1 MEKIITKKD
10 LGIGQAG
17 ALGRFSAN
25 FMMRF
30 LKFNKVNNLLEKIE
44 AESVDVFAGEILK
57 SLDISVQCATESIDN
72 IPKSGGFLA
81 VANFP
86 HGVVDCFA
94 LLDVIGRKRKD
105 VKFLINSE
113 LATLAIAKKFAIAP
127 SEDSNFILAKEAV
140 KFLQNGGVLIIFPAQ
155 KIATYS
161 RFIFK
166 PKDAEWNSTL
176 LKFARNASV
185 PIIPFYIAGRATKS
199 TLLMTHFF
207 SGMNSLLYVR
217 EMFKQKE
224 SDIEITVG
232 ASMSYHDIIKKSRV
246 EKFKGSQQAKIVAET
261 VRGVTYLQ
269 SIKLD
274 EDYKAG
280 QKRVFENPIILNQYD
295 FATYSPI
302 LIKGGLS
309 AYIIDNELVVARGD
323 MILFVAK
330 YSLHYFDNNSAANQM
345 DSFADFE
352 FNYRQLKKNI
362 KSCVELSGI
371 EVDFSAL
378 KGGELF
384 LESSIKS
391 LIKFAGVDVMVTT
404 VRSVHRRTNM
414 LTSAFIYYLET
425 RYDKGAFS
433 KAILA
438 RGITRHNEFVNHK
451 IKSEVANFYSA
462 SLFSKYGSKIEPL
475 EVSRELL
482 TFVDMGSR
490 VGSVSYK
497 WQSDGSF
504 ERSFLI
510 IL

>member
-1 MEKIITKKD
+1 MDKIITKND
-10 LGIGQAG
+10 LGIGQNG

-30 LKFNKVNNLLEKIE
+30 LKFNKINSLLEKIK
-44 AESVDVFAGEILK
+44 ADSADSFASEMLN
-57 SLDISVQCATESIDN
+57 SLDIIVRCNDESRGN

-94 LLDVIGRKRKD
+94 MLEVISGKRKD
-105 VKFLINSE
+105 VKFLINPE
-113 LATLAIAKKFAIAP
+113 LATLSIAEKFAISP
-127 SEDSNFILAKEAV
+127 SYNSSFLLAKDAV
-140 KFLQNGGVLIIFPAQ
+140 KFLQNGGVLVVFPAQ
-155 KIATYS
+155 QVATYS
-161 RFIFK
+161 KFIFK
-166 PKDAEWNSTL
+166 PKDSEWDSTL
-176 LKFARNASV
+176 FKVARNASV
-185 PIIPFYIAGRATKS
+185 PIVPFYIDGRSTKS
-199 TLLMTHFF
+199 TLLMTKFF
-207 SGMNSLLYVR
+207 RGINSLLYVR
-217 EMFKQKE
+217 EMFKQRKA
-224 SDIEITVG
+224 DIDIAVG
-232 ASMSYHDIIKKSRV
+232 SSLSYNEIIKRSRA
-246 EKFKGSQQAKIVAET
+246 ENFRGSQQAKIVSET
-261 VRGVTYLQ
+261 VRCLTFLQ

-274 EDYKAG
+274 EGYQPG
-280 QKRVFENPIILNQYD
+280 QKRVFDNPIILKQYD
-295 FATYSPI
+295 FASHTPI
-302 LIKGGLS
+302 LTRGGLS
-309 AYIIDNELVVARGD
+309 AYMIDNELIITKGEL
-323 MILFVAK
+323 ILFDAK
-330 YSLHYFDNNSAANQM
+330 YSLHYFDTHSSATQM
-345 DSFADFE
+345 DSFTDFE

-362 KSCVELSGI
+362 KSCVELSCI
-371 EVDFSAL
+371 EVNFSAL

-391 LIKFAGVDVMVTT
+391 LIKITGVDVMVTT

-414 LTSAFIYYLET
+414 LTSAFVYYLET
-425 RYDKGAFS
+425 RYDKGTFA

-438 RGITRHNEFVNHK
+438 RGMARNNEFVNSK

-482 TFVDMGSR
+482 IFVDMGSR

-497 WQSDGSF
+497 WYQDGSF